1 MKIVKNIVVF
11 LAFLALSFILVMCGE
26 KIAGFLPLGGAAPV
40 VYGAACV
47 LLFIVLFRKQG
58 IRTKRGES
66 RPGPEDP
73 EAAEE
78 DDPGSRERRLEQIR
92 KGIRDRKK
100 QEGKSLI

>member
-1 MKIVKNIVVF
+1 MKIVKNIAVF
-11 LAFLALSFILVMCGE
+11 LAFLALSFIVVMCWE
-26 KIAGFLPLGGAAPV
+26 KVAALLPLGGAAPV

-58 IRTKRGES
+58 ILTKPGES
-66 RPGPEDP
+66 KPDTEEPDAPG
-73 EAAEE
+73 E
-78 DDPGSRERRLEQIR
+78 DDPGSRERRLKQIR